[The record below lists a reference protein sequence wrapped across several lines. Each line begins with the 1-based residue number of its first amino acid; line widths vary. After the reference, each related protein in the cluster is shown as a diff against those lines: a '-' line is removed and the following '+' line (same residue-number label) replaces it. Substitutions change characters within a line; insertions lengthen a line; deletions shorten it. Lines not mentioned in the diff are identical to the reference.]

1 MEVLCLEAQIL
12 PDADT
17 SGRGEVA
24 RIESGDIGRSSQLT
38 EPPDELPHGARKT
51 KQKRLQK
58 KGETSTARQV
68 PPQLGVPNFRQLA
81 TALTTVGKRR
91 KEENRCNNPE
101 AELTSVP
108 SQPTN
113 SLAPQNVA
121 VAQEFDLH
129 VVLPMPSSG
138 IHLLLNNEGE
148 SVNESISESGEDVGR
163 LDEEANS
170 LIAIQKEVGFT
181 FENGEEEIQSKLVEL
196 EKLDLK
202 KKIVR
207 EQRGVDQ

>member
-24 RIESGDIGRSSQLT
+24 RIEFGDIGRSSQLT